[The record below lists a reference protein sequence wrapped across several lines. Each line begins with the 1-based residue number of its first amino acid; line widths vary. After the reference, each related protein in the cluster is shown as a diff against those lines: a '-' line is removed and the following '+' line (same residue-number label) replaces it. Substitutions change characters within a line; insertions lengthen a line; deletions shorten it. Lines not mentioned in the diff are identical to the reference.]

1 MIVLEM
7 ADHRFDGGATAHL
20 ATDGFGDPADLA

>member
-7 ADHRFDGGATAHL
+7 ADHRFDGGATARISRRMAL
-20 ATDGFGDPADLA
+20 VTRRI